1 MCGSAPQET
10 ARLPDICQNE
20 DMPALRDGLP
30 AISVPRVAGIF
41 GSIIGIQLSVRCG
54 TSAKKINSTHSVKVN
69 GLDHGDLGLLGG
81 REGSSSGGAGDDLGG
96 ALEAEGRGAGGQDAE
111 GGGELHRWRKQK
123 NGKYGKMARWQAK
136 ILALRLSSSR
146 SNRIFETHEGQTC
159 IIETFDSLDST
170 DSSCSKVES

>member
-123 NGKYGKMARWQAK
+123 NGKMARWQDGKQDLGFEAVK
-136 ILALRLSSSR
+136 QSIESNLRNAR
-146 SNRIFETHEGQTC
+146 GQTC

-170 DSSCSKVES
+170 D

>member
-54 TSAKKINSTHSVKVN
+54 TRHKCQKINSTHSVKVN

-81 REGSSSGGAGDDLGG
+81 REGSSGGGAGDDLGG

-123 NGKYGKMARWQAK
+123 MQYGTSKAK
-136 ILALRLSSSR
+136 ILALRLSNSR
-146 SNRIFETHEGQTC
+146 SNRI
-159 IIETFDSLDST
+159 IE
-170 DSSCSKVES
+170 SSKRTRDRPA

>member
-1 MCGSAPQET
+1 MDVCGSVPQEP

-41 GSIIGIQLSVRCG
+41 GSIIGIQLVVG
-54 TSAKKINSTHSVKVN
+54 EAQTPKKSTHSVNVD

-81 REGSSSGGAGDDLGG
+81 REGSPGGGAGDDLGG

-111 GGGELHRWRKQK
+111 GGGELHRCGAIGQK
-123 NGKYGKMARWQAK
+123 WQVKSARGCQ
-136 ILALRLSSSR
+136 
-146 SNRIFETHEGQTC
+146 THEGQTA
-159 IIETFDSLDST
+159 
-170 DSSCSKVES
+170 